1 MVRRFGDGYTVIV
14 RVGGAP
20 VVLKPVEDFVQE
32 AFPGSVLKE
41 KHHNTLQYQLPYTR
55 GALAHIFSQFHQ
67 NQRRLAIEDYSVSET
82 TLDQVRRDADAEGRT
97 ANFCLCADP
106 LLYVPRSYEVGGASV
121 LFSDA
126 RQTHTRVYMNNSGV
140 TPRWQDHTLMEPRC
154 YRLKCYCA
162 TLAMLDVFADVRKNL
177 CRCPKQTELVPIFF
191 HVPEWVH
198 LVRSHTEASVA
209 ALAKPPLGIDWPAGG
224 R

>member
-1 MVRRFGDGYTVIV
+1 MTFINALIRRFGDGYTVIV

-82 TLDQVRRDADAEGRT
+82 TLDQVSRT
-97 ANFCLCADP
+97 PSLTPQAVRHFSA
-106 LLYVPRSYEVGGASV
+106 YVP
-121 LFSDA
+121 
-126 RQTHTRVYMNNSGV
+126 T
-140 TPRWQDHTLMEPRC
+140 RC
-154 YRLKCYCA
+154 YTLHVA
-162 TLAMLDVFADVRKNL
+162 TRWAGPPCV
-177 CRCPKQTELVPIFF
+177 
-191 HVPEWVH
+191 
-198 LVRSHTEASVA
+198 SHE
-209 ALAKPPLGIDWPAGG
+209 
-224 R
+224 